1 MSLAPFLKLPPENR
15 TENTL
20 LRRASPTLSVPTRLT
35 EVFGGGAI
43 LSVDHNQAWP
53 QDLQSGHMGCKD
65 AKGAGLRGHVH
76 LADVGAVEEHL
87 ENTREERVT

>member
-20 LRRASPTLSVPTRLT
+20 LRRASPTICVPTRLT

-43 LSVDHNQAWP
+43 LSVDHN
-53 QDLQSGHMGCKD
+53 
-65 AKGAGLRGHVH
+65 
-76 LADVGAVEEHL
+76 
-87 ENTREERVT
+87 

>member
-1 MSLAPFLKLPPENR
+1 MSLAPFLKLTAENR
-15 TENTL
+15 TENSR
-20 LRRASPTLSVPTRLT
+20 LRRTSLTLCVPTRLT

-53 QDLQSGHMGCKD
+53 QDLQCGHMGCKD
-65 AKGAGLRGHVH
+65 AEGAGLRGHVH